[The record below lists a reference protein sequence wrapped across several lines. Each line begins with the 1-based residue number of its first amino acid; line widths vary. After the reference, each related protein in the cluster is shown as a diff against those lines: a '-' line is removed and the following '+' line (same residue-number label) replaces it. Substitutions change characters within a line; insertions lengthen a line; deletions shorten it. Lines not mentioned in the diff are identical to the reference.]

1 MTLCSLRHWPRLV
14 LICTNAKTLLQ
25 CAVVPDSM
33 FNDHQLTFSLLP
45 TFLLGLMRRVCS
57 ISARLVARPGPP
69 DRFLLAS
76 ASAGSVRVRGV
87 DTALPR
93 LSHRTSAA
101 VTEAMS
107 AVLDTPPHTGRLSL
121 ASYRIIRSDNIMLL

>member
-1 MTLCSLRHWPRLV
+1 MHECKDS
-14 LICTNAKTLLQ
+14 A
-25 CAVVPDSM
+25 AVVPNSM
-33 FNDHQLTFSLLP
+33 VHDHQLTFSLLP

-76 ASAGSVRVRGV
+76 ASASAGSVRVRGV

-101 VTEAMS
+101 DAEAMS

>member
-1 MTLCSLRHWPRLV
+1 MHECKDS
-14 LICTNAKTLLQ
+14 A
-25 CAVVPDSM
+25 AVVPNSM
-33 FNDHQLTFSLLP
+33 FHDHQLTFSLLP
-45 TFLLGLMRRVCS
+45 TFLLGLMRRACS

-69 DRFLLAS
+69 DLFLLDS

-93 LSHRTSAA
+93 LSHLTSAA

-107 AVLDTPPHTGRLSL
+107 AVLDPPPQTERLSL

>member
-1 MTLCSLRHWPRLV
+1 MHECKDS
-14 LICTNAKTLLQ
+14 A
-25 CAVVPDSM
+25 AVVPDSM
-33 FNDHQLTFSLLP
+33 FHDHQLTFSLLP

-69 DRFLLAS
+69 DLFLLAS

-93 LSHRTSAA
+93 LTRLSHLTSAA

-107 AVLDTPPHTGRLSL
+107 AVLDTPPQTERLSL